1 MKKVIF
7 YYQKVLL
14 NLITIF
20 TILFSLSSCQEN
32 KESQKNII
40 PNTIEEQTQKLQY
53 FEDID
58 SLGNITASFYLNEQE
73 LYSKKLTL
81 FHSNGTIQELYN
93 MHNDTIIGYVTANDT
108 AGRLFAYKNYNN
120 MLWDFRGDINEVIF
134 YDTLGKQAEMK
145 SLFIDISKCFDKGE
159 ISNIGTIKVFPIN
172 TDSVEIFKLRK
183 HDTIPLGWFKNI
195 ENGVFNIN
203 LKLNDV
209 RKNDILIFKLW
220 RDTNLFGGPEEN
232 YMHIFVKEVN
242 QHSYF
247 VPSIW

>member
-53 FEDID
+53 FEDKD
-58 SLGNITASFYLNEQE
+58 SLGNVMASYYLNDDELFSKEIKLFYLNGIIKE
-73 LYSKKLTL
+73 
-81 FHSNGTIQELYN
+81 IYN
-93 MHNDTIIGYVTANDT
+93 INNDTIIGYATANDT
-108 AGRLFAYKNYNN
+108 AGRLFAHKNYYN
-120 MLWDFRGDINEVIF
+120 MLWDLKGDINEVIF

-145 SLFIDISKCFDKGE
+145 SLFIDISKCFDNGE

-172 TDSVEIFKLRK
+172 TDSVEILKLRK

-195 ENGVFNIN
+195 KNGVFNIN

-209 RKNDILIFKLW
+209 RKNDILIFELW
-220 RDTNLFGGPEEN
+220 RVEYYKGVQKNVMFK
-232 YMHIFVKEVN
+232 FVKEVN

>member
-53 FEDID
+53 FEDKD
-58 SLGNITASFYLNEQE
+58 SLGNVMASYYLNDDELFSKEIKLFYLNGIVKE
-73 LYSKKLTL
+73 
-81 FHSNGTIQELYN
+81 IYN
-93 MHNDTIIGYVTANDT
+93 INNDTIIGYATANDT
-108 AGRLFAYKNYNN
+108 AGRLFAHKNYYN
-120 MLWDFRGDINEVIF
+120 MSWDLKGDINEVIF

-145 SLFIDISKCFDKGE
+145 SLFIDISKCFNKGE
-159 ISNIGTIKVFPIN
+159 VSNIGTIKVFPIN

-183 HDTIPLGWFKNI
+183 HDTIPLGWIKDI

-203 LKLNDV
+203 LRHNDI

-220 RDTNLFGGPEEN
+220 CDKKINGVKGNF
-232 YMHIFVKEVN
+232 MFKFVKEVN